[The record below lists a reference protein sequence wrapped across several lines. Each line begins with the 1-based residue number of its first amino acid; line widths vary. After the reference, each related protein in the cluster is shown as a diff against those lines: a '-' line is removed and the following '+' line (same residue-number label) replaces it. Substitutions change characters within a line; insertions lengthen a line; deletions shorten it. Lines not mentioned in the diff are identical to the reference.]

1 MKNNISL
8 RRLVL
13 VAYAILATGVSEA
26 QVGTI
31 DFPTSASGDV
41 QDNFIRGVALL
52 HSFAFEDAIE
62 HFQKA
67 QEAQPD
73 FAMAYWGE
81 AMSYNKNPL
90 MDPTRQ
96 DLASARQALS
106 RLAPTR
112 AARIAKASTER

>member
-1 MKNNISL
+1 MNNKVPL

-13 VAYAILATGVSEA
+13 VACAILATGLSEA

-41 QDNFIRGVALL
+41 QDNFIRGVAFL

-73 FAMAYWGE
+73 FAMACSGE
-81 AMSYNKNPL
+81 GMS
-90 MDPTRQ
+90 
-96 DLASARQALS
+96 
-106 RLAPTR
+106 
-112 AARIAKASTER
+112 